1 MKQTLHTSR
10 RAFKLA
16 LLCLMAFVT
25 WGGNYCIAQETAY
38 KTLSFPDGNS
48 KGVNLYTETWSATIS
63 GFTWEIA
70 NFNNNSN
77 AWTFIKAGRQKYAS
91 VATIDNTTPFDKAI
105 GKIVVEVKDDVDA
118 GLVNSICL
126 QVASDAG
133 FSNVIETVELKS
145 YKKTDFVFN
154 VSAPQANLYYR
165 LKFDLKKGSTKSK
178 KNGFVQV
185 NKVEYY
191 EDASNKTATSLSF
204 DAPSYEIS
212 KDQTLQQLPTLK
224 AGEQTL
230 FGKTITW
237 SSDNKDVATVD
248 ANGTVTGVGLGKANI
263 TAKFAG
269 DDTYK
274 TSTASYEIKV
284 KGAPELSFPEPSYN
298 IIANEP
304 FAAPKLTKSPAD
316 VVVTYS
322 SSDEKVATVEPSTG
336 EVSIVGAGTAKIT
349 ATSQVT
355 DVYEVASASYDLV
368 VTKFTPALSFPQ
380 TSYTI
385 KMGDAFAPK
394 LEGLPEGVTPAY
406 TSSNEEVA
414 TVDAATGEVKVVGV
428 GTTTITV
435 TSPNTDIYKEATA
448 SYELTVKLATSKEV
462 TIDFST
468 FGYTNLQ
475 KVTEVSQDGIT
486 MTIAKGSGMTDPQWI
501 ENGKTLRFYDKNTLK
516 IASKNRIKKVHF
528 FFYTK
533 KSEVSETNPTYDAG
547 DFQFLDAGKNE
558 GELDLSA
565 CNTKEV
571 ILTFSGKVFYTK
583 MVVTTDVSVGTITIA
598 TPEGFGT
605 YYNSNS
611 YILPEGLT
619 AFGYKEASADG
630 TLVKTEEFTG
640 GEVVPAG
647 AALVV
652 KGNTGDYE
660 CYATDQ
666 VATKTLNGNLL
677 KGVAK
682 ATTVEK
688 KEGFKRYVLTT
699 VNNVLGFYRTK
710 SGNIKVPANRAYLE
724 LTKAQAQAVSFF
736 QLDGET
742 TGIENATATTKEAPK
757 AIYTLSGVR
766 LKATTTKGLPAGAY
780 VVNGKVVIVK

>member
-1 MKQTLHTSR
+1 MPHGFR
-10 RAFKLA
+10 N
-16 LLCLMAFVT
+16 M
-25 WGGNYCIAQETAY
+25 GGNYCIAQEV
-38 KTLSFPDGNS
+38 TLDFTQNGWKLSTDNKKPPI
-48 KGVNLYTETWSATIS
+48 KGEYTYNGVTI
-63 GFTWEIA
+63 
-70 NFNNNSN
+70 
-77 AWTFIKAGRQKYAS
+77 
-91 VATIDNTTPFDKAI
+91 
-105 GKIVVEVKDDVDA
+105 
-118 GLVNSICL
+118 
-126 QVASDAG
+126 
-133 FSNVIETVELKS
+133 
-145 YKKTDFVFN
+145 
-154 VSAPQANLYYR
+154 
-165 LKFDLKKGSTKSK
+165 
-178 KNGFVQV
+178 
-185 NKVEYY
+185 
-191 EDASNKTATSLSF
+191 SF
-204 DAPSYEIS
+204 DAPKGFYYGS
-212 KDQTLQQLPTLK
+212 KYLMLKGKDGIGRLTLPAFNFAVEKIEVVGNSSGNASTKTEENIYVGNTAVSTKKTGSKGTNAFVIDKQYQAAGNRYTLQVSAANAQITYIKIYKRAVDLTATTLTLSAIPTEPIAIGGTFSSTPTLK
-224 AGEQTL
+224 VGEQTL
-230 FGKTITW
+230 SDKTITW
-237 SSDNKDVATVD
+237 SSDNDKVATVD
-248 ANGTVTGVGLGKANI
+248 AATGIVTGVAAGKANI

-274 TSTASYEIKV
+274 TSKASYEIIV
-284 KGAPELSFPEPSYN
+284 KGAPS
-298 IIANEP
+298 
-304 FAAPKLTKSPAD
+304 
-316 VVVTYS
+316 
-322 SSDEKVATVEPSTG
+322 
-336 EVSIVGAGTAKIT
+336 
-349 ATSQVT
+349 
-355 DVYEVASASYDLV
+355 
-368 VTKFTPALSFPQ
+368 LSFPQ

-385 KMGDAFAPK
+385 EMGDAFSTPK
-394 LEGLPEGVTPAY
+394 LNGLPEGVTPEF
-406 TSSNEEVA
+406 TSSNKEVA
-414 TVDAATGEVKVVGV
+414 TVDEATGEVKIVGV

-435 TSPNTDIYKEATA
+435 TSPETGIYEGATT
-448 SYELTVKLATSKEV
+448 SYELTVKLATTKKV

-468 FGYTNLQ
+468 FGYTDQQ
-475 KVTEVSQDGIT
+475 KVTEISQNGIT
-486 MTIAKGSGMTDPQWI
+486 MTIAKGSGKTDPQWI
-501 ENGKTLRFYDKNTLK
+501 EQSKTLRFYDKNTLK

-528 FFYTK
+528 FFYTTD
-533 KSEVSETNPTYDAG
+533 KSQESETNPTYDAG
-547 DFQFLDAGKNE
+547 DFQFLDAGKTE

-571 ILTFSGKVFYTK
+571 TLTFSGKVFYTK
-583 MVVTTDVSVGTITIA
+583 MIVTTDVSVGTISIA

-724 LTKAQAQAVSFF
+724 LTEAQAQAVSFF

-766 LKATTTKGLPAGAY
+766 LKATTTQGLPAGAY

>member
-1 MKQTLHTSR
+1 
-10 RAFKLA
+10 
-16 LLCLMAFVT
+16 MAFVT

-48 KGVNLYTETWSATIS
+48 KRVQSYTDTWSATIS
-63 GFTWEIA
+63 GFTWEIVK
-70 NFNNNSN
+70 FNNNNSG
-77 AWTFIKAGRQKYAS
+77 WKFIRAGSKKNAS
-91 VATIDNTTPFDKAI
+91 VAKIKNETPFDRAI
-105 GKIVVEVKDDVDA
+105 GKVVVDIA
-118 GLVNSICL
+118 EIENTQIKNINSIKFE
-126 QVASDAG
+126 VSSDG
-133 FSNVIETVELKS
+133 FQTIDQTNTITSDFNNVEKHTFVVSNPRVGQ
-145 YKKTDFVFN
+145 YF
-154 VSAPQANLYYR
+154 R
-165 LKFDLKKGSTKSK
+165 LTFDLKKGGS
-178 KNGFVQV
+178 NGFVQV

-204 DAPSYEIS
+204 AAPSYTIS

-224 AGEQTL
+224 ADEETL

-237 SSDNKDVATVD
+237 SSDNDKVATVD

-274 TSTASYEIKV
+274 TSKASYEIKV
-284 KGAPELSFPEPSYN
+284 KGAPELSFPETSYN
-298 IIANEP
+298 IFANAP
-304 FAAPKLTKSPAD
+304 FTAPVLTKSPAD

-322 SSDEKVATVEPSTG
+322 SSDEKVATVDASTG
-336 EVSIVGAGTAKIT
+336 EVTIVGAGTAKIT

-355 DVYEVASASYDLV
+355 DVYEEAQASYDLV
-368 VTKFTPALSFPQ
+368 VTKFTPKLSFPQ

-385 KMGDAFAPK
+385 EMGDAFSAPK
-394 LEGLPEGVTPAY
+394 LGGLPEGVTPVY
-406 TSSNEEVA
+406 TSSKEEVA
-414 TVDAATGEVKVVGV
+414 TVDEATGKVNIVGV

-435 TSPNTDIYKEATA
+435 TSPETGIYEGATA
-448 SYELTVKLATSKEV
+448 SYVLTVNRAT
-462 TIDFST
+462 TR
-468 FGYTNLQ
+468 
-475 KVTEVSQDGIT
+475 KVTFDFANQVDVSNIEEDGVCLKFEKAGSQNEPYWNTSGHIRFYKLSV
-486 MTIAKGSGMTDPQWI
+486 MTITANSIIKNVKFEFVGADKIKSAVTNPGNYAANVWNFSDVKAKTG
-501 ENGKTLRFYDKNTLK
+501 TLK
-516 IASKNRIKKVHF
+516 NNGSVAKIKK
-528 FFYTK
+528 
-533 KSEVSETNPTYDAG
+533 
-547 DFQFLDAGKNE
+547 
-558 GELDLSA
+558 
-565 CNTKEV
+565 
-571 ILTFSGKVFYTK
+571 II
-583 MVVTTDVSVGTITIA
+583 VTTELPTSVGTITIA

-619 AFGYKEASADG
+619 AFGYTTANTDG
-630 TLVKTEEFTG
+630 TLVKTDEFTG
-640 GEVVPAG
+640 GDVVPAN

-652 KGNTGDYE
+652 KGNEGEYE

-666 VATKTLNGNLL
+666 AATKTLEGNLL
-677 KGVAK
+677 KGVAAYK
-682 ATTVEK
+682 EIPVESGK
-688 KEGFKRYVLTT
+688 KRYVLTT

-724 LTKAQAQAVSFF
+724 LTEAQAQAVSFF

>member
-1 MKQTLHTSR
+1 
-10 RAFKLA
+10 
-16 LLCLMAFVT
+16 MAFVT

-48 KGVNLYTETWSATIS
+48 KRVQSYTDTWSATIS
-63 GFTWEIA
+63 GFTWEIVK
-70 NFNNNSN
+70 FNNNNSG
-77 AWTFIKAGRQKYAS
+77 WKFIRAGSKKNAS
-91 VATIDNTTPFDKAI
+91 VATIKNETPFDRAI
-105 GKIVVEVKDDVDA
+105 GKVVVDIA
-118 GLVNSICL
+118 EIENTQIKNINSIKFE
-126 QVASDAG
+126 VSSDG
-133 FSNVIETVELKS
+133 FQTIDQTNTITSDFNNVEKHTFVVSNPRVGQ
-145 YKKTDFVFN
+145 YF
-154 VSAPQANLYYR
+154 R
-165 LKFDLKKGSTKSK
+165 LTFDLKKGGS
-178 KNGFVQV
+178 NGFVQV

-230 FGKTITW
+230 SDKTITW
-237 SSDNKDVATVD
+237 SSDNTEVATVD
-248 ANGTVTGVGLGKANI
+248 ENGTVTGVGLGKAKI

-284 KGAPELSFPEPSYN
+284 KGAPALSFPEPSYN

-304 FAAPKLTKSPAD
+304 FTTPVLTKSPAD

-322 SSDEKVATVEPSTG
+322 SSNDKVATVDASTG
-336 EVSIVGAGTAKIT
+336 KVSIVGAGTAKIT

-355 DVYEVASASYDLV
+355 DVYEEASASYDLV
-368 VTKFTPALSFPQ
+368 VTKVTPALSFPQ

-394 LEGLPEGVTPAY
+394 LEGLPEGVTPVY
-406 TSSNEEVA
+406 TSSNKEVA
-414 TVDAATGEVKVVGV
+414 TIDAATGEVKVVGV

-435 TSPNTDIYKEATA
+435 TSPETDIYEGATT
-448 SYELTVKLATSKEV
+448 SYELTVNWATSKEV

-468 FGYTNLQ
+468 FGYTNEQ
-475 KVTEVSQDGIT
+475 NVTEVSQNGIT
-486 MTIAKGSGMTDPQWI
+486 MTLAKGSGMTDPQWI
-501 ENGKTLRFYDKNTLK
+501 KQSETMRFYKNNTLK

-598 TPEGFGT
+598 TPEGVGT

-619 AFGYKEASADG
+619 AFGYTKANTNG
-630 TLVKTEEFTG
+630 TLVKTDVFNG
-640 GEVVPAG
+640 GDVVPAN

-652 KGNTGDYE
+652 KGSKGDYE
-660 CYATDQ
+660 CYATDKE
-666 VATKTLNGNLL
+666 ATNTLNGNLL
-677 KGVAK
+677 KGVAAYK
-682 ATTVEK
+682 EIPVES
-688 KEGFKRYVLTT
+688 GIKRYVLTK

-724 LTKAQAQAVSFF
+724 LKEAQAQAVSFF

-766 LKATTTKGLPAGAY
+766 LKATTTQGLPAGAY

>member
-48 KGVNLYTETWSATIS
+48 KKVNSYTETWSATIS
-63 GFTWEIA
+63 GFTWEIVK
-70 NFNNNSN
+70 FNNNNSG
-77 AWTFIKAGRQKYAS
+77 WKFIRAGSKSSAS
-91 VATIDNTTPFDKAI
+91 VATIGNKTAFDKAI
-105 GKIVVEVKDDVDA
+105 GKIVVDVETEVPSNN
-118 GLVNSICL
+118 VNSIYL
-126 QVASDAG
+126 VVTSDAN
-133 FSNVIETVELKS
+133 FKDVLETVSLPKPS
-145 YKKTDFVFN
+145 TNYGKNDFVFVIKN
-154 VSAPQANLYYR
+154 PKVNLFYK
-165 LKFDLKKGSTKSK
+165 LVFDLKKDQGGK

-204 DAPSYEIS
+204 AAPSYTIS
-212 KDQTLQQLPTLK
+212 KDQTLQQLPILK

-230 FGKTITW
+230 SDKTITW
-237 SSDNKDVATVD
+237 SSDNENVATVD
-248 ANGTVTGVGLGKANI
+248 ENGTVTGVGLGKANI
-263 TAKFAG
+263 TAKFVG

-274 TSTASYEIKV
+274 TSKASYEIKV

-298 IIANEP
+298 IFANDK
-304 FAAPKLTKSPAD
+304 FTAPVLTKSPAD

-322 SSDEKVATVEPSTG
+322 SSDEKVATVDASTG
-336 EVSIVGAGTAKIT
+336 EVTIVGAGTAKIT

-355 DVYEVASASYDLV
+355 DVYEEAQASYDLV
-368 VTKFTPALSFPQ
+368 VTKFTPKLSFPQ

-385 KMGDAFAPK
+385 EMGDAFSAPK
-394 LEGLPEGVTPAY
+394 LGGLPEGVTPVY
-406 TSSNEEVA
+406 TSSKEEVA
-414 TVDAATGEVKVVGV
+414 TVDEATGKVNIVGV

-435 TSPNTDIYKEATA
+435 TSPETGIYEGATA
-448 SYELTVKLATSKEV
+448 SYVLTVNRAT
-462 TIDFST
+462 TR
-468 FGYTNLQ
+468 
-475 KVTEVSQDGIT
+475 KVTFDFANQVDVSNIEEDGVCLKFEKAGSQNEPYWNTSGHIRFYKLSV
-486 MTIAKGSGMTDPQWI
+486 MTITANSIIKNVKFEFVGADKIKSAVTNPGNYAANVWNFSDVKAKTG
-501 ENGKTLRFYDKNTLK
+501 TLK
-516 IASKNRIKKVHF
+516 NNGSVAKIKK
-528 FFYTK
+528 
-533 KSEVSETNPTYDAG
+533 
-547 DFQFLDAGKNE
+547 
-558 GELDLSA
+558 
-565 CNTKEV
+565 
-571 ILTFSGKVFYTK
+571 II
-583 MVVTTDVSVGTITIA
+583 VTTELPTSVGTITIA
-598 TPEGFGT
+598 APEGFGT

-619 AFGYKEASADG
+619 AFGYTKANTNG

-640 GEVVPAG
+640 GDVVPAN

-660 CYATDQ
+660 CFATDQ
-666 VATKTLNGNLL
+666 AATKTLEGNLL
-677 KGVAK
+677 KGVAAYK
-682 ATTVEK
+682 EIPVES
-688 KEGFKRYVLTT
+688 GIKRYVLTT
-699 VNNVLGFYRTK
+699 VNGVLGFYRTK

-724 LTKAQAQAVSFF
+724 LTEAQAQAVSFF

-766 LKATTTKGLPAGAY
+766 LKATTTQGLPAGAY

>member
-16 LLCLMAFVT
+16 LFCLMLMLIG
-25 WGGNYCIAQETAY
+25 GGNYCLAQETAY
-38 KTLSFPDGNS
+38 KTLSFPDENKANNKVGS
-48 KGVNLYTETWSATIS
+48 YEKTWTAKIGDFS
-63 GFTWEIA
+63 WEIV
-70 NFNNNSN
+70 NFNNNNWNWSN
-77 AWTFIKAGRQKYAS
+77 IRAGRSKAAS
-91 VATIDNTTPFDKAI
+91 VAKIKNETPFDRAI
-105 GKIVVEVKDDVDA
+105 GKVVVDIA
-118 GLVNSICL
+118 EIANAKIKNINSIKFE
-126 QVASDAG
+126 VSSDGFQTIDQTITITSDFNNIEKHTFVVSNPRVGLYFRLTFDMKAG
-133 FSNVIETVELKS
+133 
-145 YKKTDFVFN
+145 
-154 VSAPQANLYYR
+154 
-165 LKFDLKKGSTKSK
+165 GS
-178 KNGFVQV
+178 NGFVQI

-191 EDASNKTATSLSF
+191 EDVSNKTATSLSF
-204 DAPSYEIS
+204 DAPSYTIS
-212 KDQTLQQLPTLK
+212 KDQTLTKLPTLK
-224 AGEQTL
+224 ADEKPL

-237 SSDNKDVATVD
+237 SSDNEKVATVD
-248 ANGTVTGVGLGKANI
+248 ANGTVTGVAAGNAKI

-269 DDTYK
+269 DDEYE
-274 TSTASYEIKV
+274 TSTASYEIIV
-284 KGAPELSFPEPSYN
+284 KGAPS
-298 IIANEP
+298 
-304 FAAPKLTKSPAD
+304 
-316 VVVTYS
+316 
-322 SSDEKVATVEPSTG
+322 
-336 EVSIVGAGTAKIT
+336 
-349 ATSQVT
+349 
-355 DVYEVASASYDLV
+355 
-368 VTKFTPALSFPQ
+368 LSFPQ
-380 TSYTI
+380 TSYTVE
-385 KMGDAFAPK
+385 MGDVFSTPK
-394 LEGLPEGVTPAY
+394 LEGLPKGVTPVY
-406 TSSNEEVA
+406 TSSNTEVA
-414 TVDAATGEVKVVGV
+414 TVNAATGEVAIVGV

-435 TSPNTDIYKEATA
+435 TSPKTDNYEVATA
-448 SYELTVKLATSKEV
+448 SYELTVKLATTKKV

-468 FGYTNLQ
+468 FGYTDQQ

-486 MTIAKGSGMTDPQWI
+486 MTLAKGSGKTDPQWI
-501 ENGKTLRFYDKNTLK
+501 DDSKTLRFYDKNTLK

-533 KSEVSETNPTYDAG
+533 KNEVSEVNPTYDAG
-547 DFQFLDAGKNE
+547 DFQFLDAGKTE

-571 ILTFSGKVFYTK
+571 TLTFSGKVFYTK
-583 MVVTTDVSVGTITIA
+583 MIVTTELPTSVGTISIA

-619 AFGYKEASADG
+619 AFGYKEANTDG

-640 GEVVPAG
+640 GDVVPAN

-666 VATKTLNGNLL
+666 VATKTLEGNLL

-688 KEGFKRYVLTT
+688 AEGFKRYVLTA
-699 VNNVLGFYRTK
+699 VNGMLGFYQTK
-710 SGNIKVPANRAYLE
+710 SGNIKMPANRAYLE

>member
-1 MKQTLHTSR
+1 MKQTLHTSC

-25 WGGNYCIAQETAY
+25 WGGNYCIAQEV
-38 KTLSFPDGNS
+38 TLDFTQNGWKLSTDNKKPPI
-48 KGVNLYTETWSATIS
+48 KGEYTYNGVTI
-63 GFTWEIA
+63 
-70 NFNNNSN
+70 
-77 AWTFIKAGRQKYAS
+77 
-91 VATIDNTTPFDKAI
+91 
-105 GKIVVEVKDDVDA
+105 
-118 GLVNSICL
+118 
-126 QVASDAG
+126 
-133 FSNVIETVELKS
+133 
-145 YKKTDFVFN
+145 
-154 VSAPQANLYYR
+154 
-165 LKFDLKKGSTKSK
+165 
-178 KNGFVQV
+178 
-185 NKVEYY
+185 
-191 EDASNKTATSLSF
+191 SF
-204 DAPSYEIS
+204 DAPKGFYYGS
-212 KDQTLQQLPTLK
+212 KYLMLKGKDGIGRLTLPAFNFAVEKIEVVGNNVSNVSTKTKENIYVDNTAVSTEKIGSKGTNAFVIDKQYQAAGNRYTLQVSAANAQITYIKIYKRAVDLTATTLTLSAIPTEPIAIGGTFSSTPTLK
-224 AGEQTL
+224 VGEQTL
-230 FGKTITW
+230 SDKTITW
-237 SSDNKDVATVD
+237 SSDNDKVATVD
-248 ANGTVTGVGLGKANI
+248 AATGTVTGVAAGKANI

-274 TSTASYEIKV
+274 TSKASYEIIV
-284 KGAPELSFPEPSYN
+284 KGA
-298 IIANEP
+298 
-304 FAAPKLTKSPAD
+304 
-316 VVVTYS
+316 
-322 SSDEKVATVEPSTG
+322 
-336 EVSIVGAGTAKIT
+336 
-349 ATSQVT
+349 
-355 DVYEVASASYDLV
+355 
-368 VTKFTPALSFPQ
+368 PALSFPQ
-380 TSYTI
+380 TSYTVEI
-385 KMGDAFAPK
+385 GDVFSTPK
-394 LEGLPEGVTPAY
+394 LEGLPEGVTPEF
-406 TSSNEEVA
+406 TSSNKEVA
-414 TVDAATGEVKVVGV
+414 TVDAATGEVRIVGV

-435 TSPNTDIYKEATA
+435 TSPKTDNYEVATA
-448 SYELTVKLATSKEV
+448 SYVLTVKLATSKEV

-468 FGYTNLQ
+468 FGYTDQQ

-528 FFYTK
+528 FFYTTG
-533 KSEVSETNPTYDAG
+533 KSQESETNPTYDAG
-547 DFQFLDAGKNE
+547 DFQFLDAGKTE

-571 ILTFSGKVFYTK
+571 TLTFSGKVFYTK
-583 MVVTTDVSVGTITIA
+583 MIVTTDVSVGTITIA

-619 AFGYKEASADG
+619 AFGYTKANTNG
-630 TLVKTEEFTG
+630 TLVKTDVFNG
-640 GEVVPAG
+640 GDVVPAN

-660 CYATDQ
+660 CFATDQ
-666 VATKTLNGNLL
+666 AATKTLEGNLL

-688 KEGFKRYVLTT
+688 AEGFKRYVLTT
-699 VNNVLGFYRTK
+699 VNGLLGFYRTQ

-724 LTKAQAQAVSFF
+724 LTEAQAQAVSFF

-766 LKATTTKGLPAGAY
+766 LKATTTQGLPAGAY

>member
-38 KTLSFPDGNS
+38 KTLSFPDDNQ
-48 KGVNLYTETWSATIS
+48 KDNGVNVYIQKWTAKIGDFS
-63 GFTWEIA
+63 WEIA
-70 NFNNNSN
+70 NFNNNN
-77 AWTFIKAGRQKYAS
+77 WNNWTFIKAGRQKYAS

-165 LKFDLKKGSTKSK
+165 LKFDLKKGDKK
-178 KNGFVQV
+178 KNGFLQV

-191 EDASNKTATSLSF
+191 EDVSNKTATSLSF
-204 DAPSYEIS
+204 DAPSYTIS
-212 KDQTLQQLPTLK
+212 KDQTLTKLPTLK
-224 AGEQTL
+224 ADEKPL

-237 SSDNKDVATVD
+237 SSDNEKVATVD
-248 ANGTVTGVGLGKANI
+248 ANGTVTGVAAGNAKI

-269 DDTYK
+269 DDEYE
-274 TSTASYEIKV
+274 TSTASYEIIV
-284 KGAPELSFPEPSYN
+284 KGAPS
-298 IIANEP
+298 
-304 FAAPKLTKSPAD
+304 
-316 VVVTYS
+316 
-322 SSDEKVATVEPSTG
+322 
-336 EVSIVGAGTAKIT
+336 
-349 ATSQVT
+349 
-355 DVYEVASASYDLV
+355 
-368 VTKFTPALSFPQ
+368 LSFPQ
-380 TSYTI
+380 TSYTVE
-385 KMGDAFAPK
+385 MGDVFSTPK
-394 LEGLPEGVTPAY
+394 LEGLPKGVTPVY
-406 TSSNEEVA
+406 TSSNTEVA
-414 TVDAATGEVKVVGV
+414 TVNAATGEVAIVGV

-435 TSPNTDIYKEATA
+435 TSPETGIYEMATA
-448 SYELTVKLATSKEV
+448 SYELTVKLATTKKV

-468 FGYTNLQ
+468 FGYTDQQ

-486 MTIAKGSGMTDPQWI
+486 MTLAKGSGKTDPQWI
-501 ENGKTLRFYDKNTLK
+501 DDSKTLRFYDKNTLK
-516 IASKNRIKKVHF
+516 IASNNRIKKVHF

-533 KSEVSETNPTYDAG
+533 KNEVSEVNPTYDAG

-571 ILTFSGKVFYTK
+571 TLTFSGKVFYTK
-583 MVVTTDVSVGTITIA
+583 MIVTTDVSVGTITIA
-598 TPEGFGT
+598 TSEGFGT

-611 YILPEGLT
+611 YILPKGLT
-619 AFGYKEASADG
+619 AFGYKEANTDG
-630 TLVKTEEFTG
+630 TLVKTDEFTG
-640 GEVVPAG
+640 GDVVPAN

-660 CYATDQ
+660 CFATDQ
-666 VATKTLNGNLL
+666 AATKTLEGNLL

-682 ATTVEK
+682 ATTIEK
-688 KEGFKRYVLTT
+688 TEGIKRYVLTA
-699 VNNVLGFYRTK
+699 VNGVLGFYQTK

-766 LKATTTKGLPAGAY
+766 LKVTTTKGLPAGAY

>member
-724 LTKAQAQAVSFF
+724 LTEAQAQAVSFF

>member
-1 MKQTLHTSR
+1 
-10 RAFKLA
+10 
-16 LLCLMAFVT
+16 MAFVT

-48 KGVNLYTETWSATIS
+48 KRVQSYTDTWSATIS
-63 GFTWEIA
+63 GFTWEIVK
-70 NFNNNSN
+70 FNNNNSG
-77 AWTFIKAGRQKYAS
+77 WKFIRAGSKKNAS
-91 VATIDNTTPFDKAI
+91 VAKIKNETPFDRAI
-105 GKIVVEVKDDVDA
+105 GKVVVDIA
-118 GLVNSICL
+118 EIENTQIKNINSIKFE
-126 QVASDAG
+126 VSSDG
-133 FSNVIETVELKS
+133 FQTIDQTITITSDFNNIEKHTFVVSNPRVGQ
-145 YKKTDFVFN
+145 YF
-154 VSAPQANLYYR
+154 R
-165 LKFDLKKGSTKSK
+165 LTFDLKQGSG
-178 KNGFVQV
+178 NGFVQI

-204 DAPSYEIS
+204 DAPSYTIS
-212 KDQTLQQLPTLK
+212 KDQTLQQRPTLK
-224 AGEQTL
+224 ADEQTL
-230 FGKTITW
+230 SGKTITW
-237 SSDNKDVATVD
+237 SSDNEKVATVD
-248 ANGTVTGVGLGKANI
+248 AATGIVTGVGLGKAKI

-269 DDTYK
+269 DDEYK
-274 TSTASYEIKV
+274 SSTASYEIIV
-284 KGAPELSFPEPSYN
+284 KGAPALSFPEASYN
-298 IIANEP
+298 IFANDK

-322 SSDEKVATVEPSTG
+322 SSDEKVATVEASTG
-336 EVSIVGAGTAKIT
+336 EVTIVGAGTAKIT

-355 DVYEVASASYDLV
+355 DVYEEAQASYDLV
-368 VTKFTPALSFPQ
+368 VTKFTPKLSFPQ

-385 KMGDAFAPK
+385 EMGDAFSAPK
-394 LEGLPEGVTPAY
+394 LGGLPEGVTPVY
-406 TSSNEEVA
+406 TSSKEEVA
-414 TVDAATGEVKVVGV
+414 TVDEATGKVNIVGV

-435 TSPNTDIYKEATA
+435 TSPETGIYEGATA
-448 SYELTVKLATSKEV
+448 SYVLTVNRAT
-462 TIDFST
+462 TR
-468 FGYTNLQ
+468 
-475 KVTEVSQDGIT
+475 KVTFDFANQVDVSNIEEDGVCLKFEKAGSQNEPYWNASGHIRFYKLSV
-486 MTIAKGSGMTDPQWI
+486 MTITANSNIKNVKFEFVGADKIKSAVTNPGNYAANVWNFSDVKAKTG
-501 ENGKTLRFYDKNTLK
+501 TLK
-516 IASKNRIKKVHF
+516 NNGSVAKIKK
-528 FFYTK
+528 
-533 KSEVSETNPTYDAG
+533 
-547 DFQFLDAGKNE
+547 
-558 GELDLSA
+558 
-565 CNTKEV
+565 
-571 ILTFSGKVFYTK
+571 II
-583 MVVTTDVSVGTITIA
+583 VTTELPTSVGTISIA

-619 AFGYKEASADG
+619 AFGYTTANTDG

-640 GEVVPAG
+640 GDVVPAN

-652 KGNTGDYE
+652 KGNEGEYE

-666 VATKTLNGNLL
+666 AATKTLEGNLL

-688 KEGFKRYVLTT
+688 AEGFKRYVLTA
-699 VNNVLGFYRTK
+699 VNGVLGFYQTK

-766 LKATTTKGLPAGAY
+766 LKATTTQGLPAGAY

>member
-1 MKQTLHTSR
+1 
-10 RAFKLA
+10 
-16 LLCLMAFVT
+16 MAFVT

-48 KGVNLYTETWSATIS
+48 KKVNSYVETWSATIS

-70 NFNNNSN
+70 NFNNNN
-77 AWTFIKAGRQKYAS
+77 NNPDWKFIRAGSRKGES

-105 GKIVVEVKDDVDA
+105 GKIVVDVEKDVEARFVK
-118 GLVNSICL
+118 SICL
-126 QVASDAG
+126 QVASDVN
-133 FSNVIETVELKS
+133 FSNVIETVKLTY

-165 LKFDLKKGSTKSK
+165 LKFDLKKGSG
-178 KNGFVQV
+178 NGFVQI

-204 DAPSYEIS
+204 DAPSYTIS
-212 KDQTLQQLPTLK
+212 KDQTLQQRPTLK
-224 AGEQTL
+224 ADEQTL
-230 FGKTITW
+230 SGKTITW
-237 SSDNKDVATVD
+237 SSDNEKVATVD
-248 ANGTVTGVGLGKANI
+248 AATGIVTGVGLGKAKI

-269 DDTYK
+269 DDEYK
-274 TSTASYEIKV
+274 SSTASYEIIV
-284 KGAPELSFPEPSYN
+284 KGAPALSFPEASYN
-298 IIANEP
+298 IFANDK

-322 SSDEKVATVEPSTG
+322 SSDEKVATVEASTG
-336 EVSIVGAGTAKIT
+336 EVTIVGAGTAKIT

-355 DVYEVASASYDLV
+355 DVYEEAQASYDLV
-368 VTKFTPALSFPQ
+368 VTKFTPKLSFPQ

-385 KMGDAFAPK
+385 EMGDAFAPK
-394 LEGLPEGVTPAY
+394 LGGLPEGVTPAY
-406 TSSNEEVA
+406 TSSKEEVA
-414 TVDAATGEVKVVGV
+414 TVDAATGEVKIVGV

-435 TSPNTDIYKEATA
+435 TSPNTDIYEEAMA

-462 TIDFST
+462 TFDYSLADCDGTNGTVTLTYDKGGST
-468 FGYTNLQ
+468 NPPMWYSDKTN
-475 KVTEVSQDGIT
+475 GN
-486 MTIAKGSGMTDPQWI
+486 AK
-501 ENGKTLRFYDKNTLK
+501 RFYGKNKLT
-516 IASKNRIKKVHF
+516 ITAKNRIRNIQFVCVPADGKKI
-528 FFYTK
+528 YDITTK
-533 KSEVSETNPTYDAG
+533 NTKLSAG
-547 DFQFLDAGKNE
+547 VYNVE
-558 GELDLSA
+558 NNTWDLSGA
-565 CNTKEV
+565 NEKEV
-571 ILTFSGKVFYTK
+571 TFESTFSTGQFRIQKII
-583 MVVTTDVSVGTITIA
+583 VTTDVSVGTITIA

-611 YILPEGLT
+611 YILPKGLT
-619 AFGYKEASADG
+619 AFGYTTANTDG
-630 TLVKTEEFTG
+630 TLVKTDEFTG
-640 GEVVPAG
+640 GDVVPAN

-652 KGNTGDYE
+652 KGNTGEYE

-666 VATKTLNGNLL
+666 AATKTLEGNLL

-724 LTKAQAQAVSFF
+724 LTEAQAQAVSFF

-766 LKATTTKGLPAGAY
+766 LKATTTQGLPAGAY

>member
-1 MKQTLHTSR
+1 
-10 RAFKLA
+10 
-16 LLCLMAFVT
+16 MAFVT

-38 KTLSFPDGNS
+38 KTLSFPDENKAKNTVGS
-48 KGVNLYTETWSATIS
+48 YEKTWTAKIGDFS
-63 GFTWEIA
+63 WEIV
-70 NFNNNSN
+70 NFNNNSWN
-77 AWTFIKAGRQKYAS
+77 NNWTYIKAGRQKVAS
-91 VATIDNTTPFDKAI
+91 VAKIDNTTPFDKAI

-133 FSNVIETVELKS
+133 FSNVIETIELKS

-165 LKFDLKKGSTKSK
+165 LKFDLKKGDKK
-178 KNGFVQV
+178 KNGFLQV

-204 DAPSYEIS
+204 AAPSYTIS

-224 AGEQTL
+224 ADEETL
-230 FGKTITW
+230 SGKTITW
-237 SSDNKDVATVD
+237 SSDNENVATVD
-248 ANGTVTGVGLGKANI
+248 ENGTVTGVAAGNAKI

-269 DDTYK
+269 DDVYE
-274 TSTASYEIKV
+274 TSTASYEIIV
-284 KGAPELSFPEPSYN
+284 KGAPSLSFPE
-298 IIANEP
+298 
-304 FAAPKLTKSPAD
+304 
-316 VVVTYS
+316 
-322 SSDEKVATVEPSTG
+322 
-336 EVSIVGAGTAKIT
+336 
-349 ATSQVT
+349 
-355 DVYEVASASYDLV
+355 
-368 VTKFTPALSFPQ
+368 
-380 TSYTI
+380 TSYTVE
-385 KMGDAFAPK
+385 MGDAFTAPK
-394 LEGLPEGVTPAY
+394 LEGLPEDVTPEY
-406 TSSNEEVA
+406 TSSNTEVA

-435 TSPNTDIYKEATA
+435 TSPKTDNYEVATA

-462 TIDFST
+462 TFDFST

-528 FFYTK
+528 FFYTTD
-533 KSEVSETNPTYDAG
+533 KSQESETNPTYDAG
-547 DFQFLDAGKNE
+547 DFQFLDAGKTE

-571 ILTFSGKVFYTK
+571 TLTFSGKVFYTK
-583 MVVTTDVSVGTITIA
+583 MIVTTELPTSVGTITIA

-619 AFGYKEASADG
+619 AFGYTKANTNG
-630 TLVKTEEFTG
+630 TLVKTDVFNG
-640 GEVVPAG
+640 GDVVPAN

-652 KGNTGDYE
+652 KGNTGKYE
-660 CYATDQ
+660 CYATDKE
-666 VATKTLNGNLL
+666 ATKTLEGNLL
-677 KGVAK
+677 KGVAAYK
-682 ATTVEK
+682 EIPVES
-688 KEGFKRYVLTT
+688 GFKRYVLTA
-699 VNNVLGFYRTK
+699 VNGVLGFYQTQ

-724 LTKAQAQAVSFF
+724 LTEAQAQAVSFF

>member
-1 MKQTLHTSR
+1 
-10 RAFKLA
+10 
-16 LLCLMAFVT
+16 MAFVT

-48 KGVNLYTETWSATIS
+48 KRVQSYTDTWSATIS
-63 GFTWEIA
+63 GFTWEIVK
-70 NFNNNSN
+70 FNNNNSG
-77 AWTFIKAGRQKYAS
+77 WKFIRAGSKKNAS
-91 VATIDNTTPFDKAI
+91 VATIKNETPFDRAI
-105 GKIVVEVKDDVDA
+105 GKVVVDIA
-118 GLVNSICL
+118 EIENTQIKNINSIKFE
-126 QVASDAG
+126 VSSDG
-133 FSNVIETVELKS
+133 FQTIDQTNTITSDFNNVEKHTFVVSNPRVGQ
-145 YKKTDFVFN
+145 YF
-154 VSAPQANLYYR
+154 R
-165 LKFDLKKGSTKSK
+165 LTFDLKKGGS
-178 KNGFVQV
+178 NGFVQV

-230 FGKTITW
+230 SDKTITW

-394 LEGLPEGVTPAY
+394 LEGLPEGVTPEF

-435 TSPNTDIYKEATA
+435 TSPETDIYEGATT
-448 SYELTVKLATSKEV
+448 SYELTVNWATSKEV

-528 FFYTK
+528 FFYTTG
-533 KSEVSETNPTYDAG
+533 KSQESETNPTYDAG
-547 DFQFLDAGKNE
+547 DFQFLDAGKTE

-571 ILTFSGKVFYTK
+571 TLTFSGKVFYTK

-598 TPEGFGT
+598 APEGFGT

-611 YILPEGLT
+611 YILPKGLT
-619 AFGYKEASADG
+619 AFGYKEANTDG
-630 TLVKTEEFTG
+630 TLVKTDEFTG
-640 GEVVPAG
+640 GDVVPAN

-660 CYATDQ
+660 CYATDKE
-666 VATKTLNGNLL
+666 ATNTLNGNLL
-677 KGVAK
+677 KGVAAYK
-682 ATTVEK
+682 EIPVES
-688 KEGFKRYVLTT
+688 GIKRYVLTA
-699 VNNVLGFYRTK
+699 VNGVLGFYQTK

-766 LKATTTKGLPAGAY
+766 LKATTTQGLPAGAY